1 MMDKWQEYGTYERW
15 QHINRH
21 QLESDWK
28 ARQAD
33 KYDWSMPDTYVSY
46 DDFCMSVWQSLK

>member
-1 MMDKWQEYGTYERW
+1 MDKWKKYGTYERW